1 MVYRTFSES
10 HTFSNILLHE
20 KDLLVFATLV
30 SIFNHE
36 ERLRAVSNLQA
47 GMTTAKVPWKCGV
60 HKHTIRCVNSGRQTE
75 TACLQDRQIIVAHV
89 SL

>member
-1 MVYRTFSES
+1 MQLS
-10 HTFSNILLHE
+10 
-20 KDLLVFATLV
+20 
-30 SIFNHE
+30 NHE

-60 HKHTIRCVNSGRQTE
+60 HKHTIRCVNSGRRPE
-75 TACLQDRQIIVAHV
+75 TTCRQDRQIILVHI